1 VNNNLF
7 EEALNLFE
15 EIPFQLDEV
24 QYVIVYNACASLCN
38 ERAMTLG
45 EKILGQM
52 PKEFLNDI
60 VVISSIIHML
70 MRFNQVENA
79 EYYIKQIKKF
89 DVYTYGILINGYKIN
104 HQPKKCLALFEEMK
118 KKNMKINEAIALSL
132 VGACSQIG
140 IRSISENIVQQISHF
155 QNDLKLKSCLID
167 MWVSIHHFVS
177 NCFFRSFLHRE
188 NQVILIALNKS
199 FNLLFNLISSLILA
213 SVSFE
218 EIISHS
224 IQSFLVNAYGRNGMG
239 YEAID
244 VYQRIPENMRDTI
257 SHVCVLNACSHSGL
271 VEQARSI
278 FSQIKRKTEEIVT
291 TMVCSIL

>member
-45 EKILGQM
+45 KKILEQM

-140 IRSISENIVQQISHF
+140 IRSISENIIQQISHL
-155 QNDLKLKSCLID
+155 QHDPKLKNCLID
-167 MWVSIHHFVS
+167 IWVSTHHFV
-177 NCFFRSFLHRE
+177 
-188 NQVILIALNKS
+188 
-199 FNLLFNLISSLILA
+199 
-213 SVSFE
+213 
-218 EIISHS
+218 
-224 IQSFLVNAYGRNGMG
+224 
-239 YEAID
+239 
-244 VYQRIPENMRDTI
+244 
-257 SHVCVLNACSHSGL
+257 
-271 VEQARSI
+271 
-278 FSQIKRKTEEIVT
+278 
-291 TMVCSIL
+291 